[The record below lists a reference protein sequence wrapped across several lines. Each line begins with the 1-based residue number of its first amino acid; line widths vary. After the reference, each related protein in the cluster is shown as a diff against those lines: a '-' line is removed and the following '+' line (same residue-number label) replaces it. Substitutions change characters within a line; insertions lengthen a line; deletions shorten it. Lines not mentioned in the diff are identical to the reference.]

1 MIKQSLL
8 FLALAAAASPVLAQS
23 DDANSKWS
31 GAYLGASIGNT
42 DPRSGDDA
50 TILFDTNLDGGFGD
64 TVRTGAGADAFSP
77 GFCGG
82 LAAGRTPSAGCVGD
96 KGGMTLGVRAGY
108 DWQVGNF
115 VFGALAEY
123 SNYDDVRDGLTG
135 FSTTPASYTF
145 VRELDSSIALR
156 ARGGVAF
163 GQNNDWLAYA
173 TAGAVRAKISNSFQ
187 SSNTANAFS
196 LSEGGDSNG
205 VQFGAGI
212 ERKLADNI
220 SVGLEYLRTRI
231 DDEDARVLT
240 SQGTAPLSNPFLLVN
255 ASGTNFRRSDD
266 RFDLDT
272 LQLTLNL
279 RF

>member
-1 MIKQSLL
+1 MLKQSLL
-8 FLALAAAASPVLAQS
+8 FLALAAAASPALAQS
-23 DDANSKWS
+23 DDAGSKWS

-42 DPRSGDDA
+42 DPRGGNDG

-64 TVRTGAGADAFSP
+64 TVRTGTGADAFSP

-82 LAAGRTPSAGCVGD
+82 IAAGRTPAAGCVDD

-123 SNYDDVRDGLTG
+123 NNYDDVRDGLTG

-145 VRELDSSIALR
+145 VRELDRSIALR
-156 ARGGVAF
+156 ARGGMAF
-163 GQNNDWLAYA
+163 GQDNDWLAYA

-187 SSNTANAFS
+187 SSNMANAFS
-196 LSEGGDSNG
+196 LNQGGDSNG
-205 VQFGAGI
+205 VQVGAGI
-212 ERKLADNI
+212 ERRIASNLSI
-220 SVGLEYLRTRI
+220 GLEYLRTRF

-240 SQGTAPLSNPFLLVN
+240 SRGTAPATNPFLLVN

>member
-8 FLALAAAASPVLAQS
+8 FLALAAAASPALAQS
-23 DDANSKWS
+23 DDADSKWS

-42 DPRSGDDA
+42 DPRGGDDG
-50 TILFDTNLDGGFGD
+50 TILFDTNLDGAFGD

-82 LAAGRTPSAGCVGD
+82 ITAGRTPAAGCVDD
-96 KGGMTLGVRAGY
+96 KGGSTLGIRAGY

-123 SNYDDVRDGLTG
+123 SSYDVRDGLTG

-163 GQNNDWLAYA
+163 GQNSDWLAYA
-173 TAGAVRAKISNSFQ
+173 TAGAVRTKISDSFQ
-187 SSNTANAFS
+187 STNTANAFS
-196 LSEGGDSNG
+196 LTEGGDSNG
-205 VQFGAGI
+205 MQFGGGI
-212 ERKLADNI
+212 ERKIAGNVSI
-220 SVGLEYLRTRI
+220 GLEYLRTRI

-240 SQGTAPLSNPFLLVN
+240 SRGTAPLTNPFLLVN

-272 LQLTLNL
+272 VQLTLNL